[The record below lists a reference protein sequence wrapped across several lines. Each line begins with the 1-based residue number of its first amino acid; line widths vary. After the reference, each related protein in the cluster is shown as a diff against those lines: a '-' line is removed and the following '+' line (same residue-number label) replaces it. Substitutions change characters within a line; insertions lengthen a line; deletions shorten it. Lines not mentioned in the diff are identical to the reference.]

1 MRVLVCGS
9 RDWTDE
15 TRIFQQLLLLPP
27 GTEIITGAARGVD
40 RIAADNARLLEFPVR
55 EFPADWNRHGR
66 SAGFIRNNE
75 MLNEDPDLVIAFWDG
90 QSRGTA
96 HTIREAEKRGIPV
109 QIIRA

>member
-27 GTEIITGAARGVD
+27 GTEIITGGARGAD
-40 RIAADNARLLEFPVR
+40 HLAAGLARGLGFGVKVFFP
-55 EFPADWNRHGR
+55 DWKTHGR
-66 SAGFIRNNE
+66 SAGFVRNIA
-75 MLNEDPDLVIAFWDG
+75 MLDENPDLVIAFWDG

>member
-15 TRIFQQLLLLPP
+15 TRIFQRLSLLPF
-27 GTEIITGAARGVD
+27 GTEIISGAASGAD
-40 RIAADNARLLEFPVR
+40 SLAAMVAQTLGFTVR

-66 SAGFIRNNE
+66 SAGYIRNNE

-96 HTIREAEKRGIPV
+96 HTIYEAHNRAIPV
-109 QIIRA
+109 EVIRA

>member
-27 GTEIITGAARGVD
+27 GTEIITGGARGAD
-40 RIAADNARLLEFPVR
+40 HLAAGLARGLGFGVKVFFP
-55 EFPADWNRHGR
+55 DWKTHGR
-66 SAGFIRNNE
+66 SAGFVRNTA

-96 HTIREAEKRGIPV
+96 HTIYEAHNRAIPV
-109 QIIRA
+109 EVIRA